1 MNNPAY
7 DKWFKAEVARALKEA
22 NGPDI
27 QWRTTEEVMAT
38 LDKKISTLRKKKRQA
53 L

>member
-1 MNNPAY
+1 MKNATYN
-7 DKWFKAEVARALKEA
+7 KWFKAEGAGLKEA

-38 LDKKISTLRKKKRQA
+38 VDKKIAALSKKKRQA